1 MLNTSETARRSSST
15 GGTGSR
21 GSSPSTWRI
30 LSNSI
35 REEVVMVDGIRIK
48 LARIAD
54 KLTAAAPLID
64 GTAEGRAL
72 AQKSIREAATE
83 LRQIIE
89 EAAT

>member
-1 MLNTSETARRSSST
+1 
-15 GGTGSR
+15 
-21 GSSPSTWRI
+21 
-30 LSNSI
+30 
-35 REEVVMVDGIRIK
+35 MVEIK
-48 LARIAD
+48 TTLAQIAD

-72 AQKSIREAATE
+72 AQQAVAAAAAE

>member
-1 MLNTSETARRSSST
+1 MLNTSAMGCRLSST
-15 GGTGSR
+15 AATGSR

-35 REEVVMVDGIRIK
+35 GEEVVMVEIKTK
-48 LARIAD
+48 LAQIAN

-72 AQKSIREAATE
+72 AQKSIREAAEE
-83 LRQIIE
+83 LRQIME
-89 EAAT
+89 G